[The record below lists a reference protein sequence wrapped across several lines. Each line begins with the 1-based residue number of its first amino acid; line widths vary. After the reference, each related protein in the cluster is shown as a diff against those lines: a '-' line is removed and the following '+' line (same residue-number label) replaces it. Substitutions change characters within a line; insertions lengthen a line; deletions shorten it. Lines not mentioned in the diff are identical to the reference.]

1 MKEEQIKNTIIE
13 ILGRIAPEVDL
24 DILSLQ
30 QNLRATLDIDS
41 YDFLNFIIGINE
53 KLGVNIPESDY
64 GKLQT
69 LADMLNYL
77 SERVD

>member
-13 ILGRIAPEVDL
+13 ILGRIAPEFDL

-30 QNLRATLDIDS
+30 QDLRATLDIDS

>member
-1 MKEEQIKNTIIE
+1 MKEEHIKATIIE
-13 ILGRIAPEVDL
+13 ILGKIVPEADL
-24 DILSLQ
+24 DTLSLQ
-30 QNLRATLDIDS
+30 QDLRATLGIIF

-53 KLGVNIPESDY
+53 RLGGNIPKSDY
-64 GKLQT
+64 GQLQT

>member
-30 QNLRATLDIDS
+30 QDLRATLDIDS

-64 GKLQT
+64 GKLKT